1 MSMDSDDGFIDK
13 RFRSKLSWW
22 VFGLVLTTILVY
34 TLRGYL
40 GWAVF
45 GVFLYYVARPV
56 ARQLRQ
62 RGLSESTAAVI
73 TLGLVILPFVGI
85 LIVLASIAIVQ
96 FATLEATDFER
107 IVETLFP
114 DGLPETVP
122 TTEEEVYPFVEDFAT
137 DPTAGS
143 VLEWGSGVLG
153 AFVTAAYNL
162 FITLLFAFFLVRDE
176 RRLSRWFRLEIIG
189 EETRVDEFA
198 QAIDKGLRSV
208 FFGYTLTILAI
219 MVLAG
224 IIYTLLNVI
233 APPGLAI
240 PQVLLLAIVTGLA
253 SVIPLIGRSIVYAAI
268 VVYLA
273 VMAIQT
279 DLTTLWF
286 PITFYIVMGVF
297 FDNII
302 RTYVRPSLSGRMF
315 PTGLVLFAYILGPVA
330 FGWYGIFLGPLLMV
344 VATLFVQ
351 MELPRLLHGDPN

>member
-1 MSMDSDDGFIDK
+1 MDSDDGFVDK
-13 RFRSKLSWW
+13 RLRSRLGWW
-22 VFGLVLTTILVY
+22 VFGLLLAIILVY
-34 TLRGYL
+34 ALRGYF
-40 GWAVF
+40 GWTVF

-56 ARQLRQ
+56 ARRLRQ
-62 RGLSESTAAVI
+62 RGLSENTAAVI

-85 LIVLASIAIVQ
+85 LIALASVAIVQ
-96 FATLEATDFER
+96 LATLEATDFER
-107 IVETLFP
+107 IIETLFP
-114 DGLPETVP
+114 DGIPDTVP
-122 TTEEEVYPFVEDFAT
+122 TAEEEVYPFVEDFAT
-137 DPTAGS
+137 DPTVGS
-143 VLEWGSGVLG
+143 VIEWGSSILG
-153 AFVTAAYNL
+153 AFITAAYNL

-176 RRLSRWFRLEIIG
+176 RRLAEWFRFEIVG
-189 EETRVDEFA
+189 ERARVDEFA
-198 QAIDKGLRSV
+198 QAIDKGLSSV

-219 MVLAG
+219 MILAG
-224 IIYTLLNVI
+224 IIYTLLNAI

-253 SVIPLIGRSIVYAAI
+253 SVVPLIGRSIVYAAI
-268 VVYLA
+268 IVYLA
-273 VMAIQT
+273 VMAIQI
-279 DLTTLWF
+279 DLTALWF

-351 MELPRLLHGDPN
+351 MELPRLLRGEAN